1 MLVLFFVDLR
11 LLVLALLLG
20 FLPLLLLGQGSL
32 QLRLPLLEV
41 LAGLLGKCRSTL
53 AAPVEQKIHFDD
65 CSLMLLRQVAGEC
78 GLPRLLRADDHDV
91 ELVFFLDRRRV
102 LHFEPVLALLRKSCL
117 ELSLLLRER
126 VPPLRYFFLRP
137 WRRSCL
143 ACWIALLLTFGW
155 RLIERLLFLDK
166 VCKLLL
172 QLRQLLPFL
181 FSPPLLVVLLA
192 QRRPELA
199 ARSTE
204 R

>member
-1 MLVLFFVDLR
+1 
-11 LLVLALLLG
+11 
-20 FLPLLLLGQGSL
+20 
-32 QLRLPLLEV
+32 
-41 LAGLLGKCRSTL
+41 
-53 AAPVEQKIHFDD
+53 
-65 CSLMLLRQVAGEC
+65 MLLRQVAGEC

-155 RLIERLLFLDK
+155 RLIECLLFLDK